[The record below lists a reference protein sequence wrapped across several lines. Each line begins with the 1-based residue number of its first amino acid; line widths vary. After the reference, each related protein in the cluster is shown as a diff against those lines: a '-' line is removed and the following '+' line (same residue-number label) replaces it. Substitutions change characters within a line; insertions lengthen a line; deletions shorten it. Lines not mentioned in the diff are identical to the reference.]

1 MRGVIGGMPGAV
13 MNGLPRLHR
22 IRGPWRGCFMI
33 EMGLSPRFMGV
44 ISYDFYSGLLVP
56 QLGQCHLGRHRV
68 ADPAAQG
75 QQGDHEGEE
84 QKTHGGMISDA
95 LNGSGLHL

>member
-1 MRGVIGGMPGAV
+1 
-13 MNGLPRLHR
+13 MN
-22 IRGPWRGCFMI
+22 GPWRGCFMI
-33 EMGLSPRFMGV
+33 ETRFSPHFMGV
-44 ISYDFYSGLLVP
+44 ISYCFCSVLLVLQP
-56 QLGQCHLGRHRV
+56 GQCHLGRHRV

-95 LNGSGLHL
+95 LKSFGLHL